1 MNTYLMIDQKSNNT
15 EILFEDPDVI
25 VLNKPEGLA
34 SISEND
40 PKIESLHSILEKK
53 LAIKIFPVHRLDKE
67 VSGVIIFAKNGPAH
81 KILNDQFEKRLVK
94 KFYVTLVHGQV
105 TNDSGIINK
114 SIREFGS
121 GRMGVDE
128 RKGKPSETKYRIL
141 ERYNNYTTLELNPS
155 SGRRHQLRVHLY
167 FIGFPI
173 VGDLRYGDKTTQQ
186 KYPRL
191 MLHASKI
198 EFQLPSGKNI
208 SVFADLPVSFSSA
221 LNEIIYK

>member
-1 MNTYLMIDQKSNNT
+1 MNIYLINDNKPNNT

-25 VLNKPEGLA
+25 VINKPEGLA

-40 PKIESLHSILEKK
+40 PKIESLHSILEKS
-53 LAIKIFPVHRLDKE
+53 LTLKIFPVHRLDKE
-67 VSGVIIFAKNGPAH
+67 VSGVIIFAKNAHAH
-81 KILNDQFEKRLVK
+81 KILNDQFEKRLIK
-94 KFYVTLVHGQV
+94 KYYITLVHGRV
-105 TNDSGIINK
+105 PDDSGIINK
-114 SIREFGS
+114 PIREFGS

-167 FIGFPI
+167 FIGFPV
-173 VGDLRYGDKTTQQ
+173 VGDLRYGDKTIQV
-186 KYPRL
+186 KFPRL
-191 MLHASKI
+191 MLHAGKI

-208 SVFADLPVSFSSA
+208 SVTADLPHSFSTA

>member
-1 MNTYLMIDQKSNNT
+1 MNTYIMVDQKSNNT

-40 PKIESLHSILEKK
+40 PKIESLHSILENK

-67 VSGVIIFAKNGPAH
+67 VSGVIIFAKNARAH
-81 KILNDQFEKRLVK
+81 KMLNNQFEKRLIN
-94 KFYVTLVHGQV
+94 KFYITLVHGQV
-105 TNDSGIINK
+105 PNDSGTINK
-114 SIREFGS
+114 PIREFGS

-128 RKGKPSETKYRIL
+128 RKGKPSETRYRIL
-141 ERYNNYTTLELNPS
+141 ERYSNYTSLELNPS

-173 VGDLRYGDKTTQQ
+173 VGDLRYGDKTLQQ

-198 EFQLPSGKNI
+198 EFELPSGKNI
-208 SVFADLPVSFSSA
+208 TVTADLPASYSNA

>member
-1 MNTYLMIDQKSNNT
+1 MIDQKSNNT

-25 VLNKPEGLA
+25 ILNKPEGLA

-40 PKIESLHSILEKK
+40 PKIESLHSILKKK
-53 LAIKIFPVHRLDKE
+53 LDIKIYPVHRLDKE
-67 VSGVIIFAKNGPAH
+67 VSGIIIFAKNARAH
-81 KILNDQFEKRLVK
+81 KILNDQFEKRLIK
-94 KFYVTLVHGQV
+94 KHYITLVHGQV
-105 TNDSGIINK
+105 LNDLGIINK
-114 SIREFGS
+114 PIREFGS

-128 RKGKPSETKYRIL
+128 RKGKPSETKYCIL
-141 ERYNNYTTLELNPS
+141 ERYDNYTTLELNPS

-173 VGDLRYGDKTTQQ
+173 VGDLRYGDKSIQQ

-198 EFQLPSGKNI
+198 EFQLPSGKNLF
-208 SVFADLPVSFSSA
+208 VTADLPTSFSTS

>member
-1 MNTYLMIDQKSNNT
+1 MINQKSNST
-15 EILFEDPDVI
+15 EILFEDTDVI
-25 VLNKPEGLA
+25 VLSKPEGLA

-40 PKIESLHSILEKK
+40 HKIESLHSILEKK

-67 VSGVIIFAKNGPAH
+67 VSGVIIFAKNGSAH
-81 KILNDQFEKRLVK
+81 KILNDQFEKRLIK

-105 TNDSGIINK
+105 PNDSGIINK
-114 SIREFGS
+114 PIREFGS

-141 ERYNNYTTLELNPS
+141 ERYNNYTSLELNPS

-173 VGDLRYGDKTTQQ
+173 VGDLRYGDKTIQQ

-191 MLHASKI
+191 MLHAGKI

-208 SVFADLPVSFSSA
+208 SVTADLPTSFSTA